1 MKNLSQP
8 LTSLL
13 AGILLLSLSSC
24 NLATTEKKSLEKTL
38 PETSQSETA
47 NLTPST
53 PNPKSNQSQPL
64 KANQPNTVTV
74 NVYHADSQC
83 ETLVP
88 ESIAV
93 PDDNSIDA
101 AIAKVLEYKNTTD
114 FELAGYRVNVN
125 PQNRI
130 ATLDLR
136 VAPDSP
142 RQFVSLSS
150 CEKFALFGS
159 LQKTLTEN
167 NQWNIQEVIFTEKGE
182 EILL

>member
-1 MKNLSQP
+1 MKKISKP

-13 AGILLLSLSSC
+13 AGILLIGLSSC
-24 NLATTEKKSLEKTL
+24 NLASTEKNSLGERL
-38 PETSQSETA
+38 PESPQSET
-47 NLTPST
+47 ST
-53 PNPKSNQSQPL
+53 PNPKSNQSQSL

-83 ETLVP
+83 QTLVP
-88 ESIAV
+88 ETVAV
-93 PDDNSIDA
+93 PDDNSIEA

-114 FELAGYRVNVN
+114 FELAGYRINVN
-125 PQNRI
+125 SQNGV

-159 LQKTLTEN
+159 LQKTLTDN
-167 NQWNIQEVIFTEKGE
+167 TQWDIKEVIFTEKGE